1 MRGEAVASS
10 TGAGFDDAAFD
21 AAAFGDAAFDADAF
35 DGRSHEALDDVL
47 DAVRLLVGVL
57 QRSAARAGPDGVL
70 VDLVVDGARCVVT
83 AGPAPP
89 GPRTPGLGTTEAHPL
104 LEGLSPR
111 EQEIARM
118 VASGYTNKEIA
129 AVLEI
134 SSWTVSTH
142 LRRIF
147 GKVDVGT
154 RAAMVARLF
163 SDGSRLPRHGAP
175 PPDD

>member
-1 MRGEAVASS
+1 MRGEAAASS
-10 TGAGFDDAAFD
+10 TGAGFDDVGF
-21 AAAFGDAAFDADAF
+21 
-35 DGRSHEALDDVL
+35 DDVGFDEQDGSPKDVV
-47 DAVRLLVGVL
+47 DAVRLLVGAL

-83 AGPAPP
+83 AGDDSTRPDPS
-89 GPRTPGLGTTEAHPL
+89 GTAHPLPPL

-111 EQEIARM
+111 EQEVARM

-147 GKVDVGT
+147 GKVEVGT

-163 SDGSRLPRHGAP
+163 SDVPRLPGHGIP
-175 PPDD
+175 GPGH